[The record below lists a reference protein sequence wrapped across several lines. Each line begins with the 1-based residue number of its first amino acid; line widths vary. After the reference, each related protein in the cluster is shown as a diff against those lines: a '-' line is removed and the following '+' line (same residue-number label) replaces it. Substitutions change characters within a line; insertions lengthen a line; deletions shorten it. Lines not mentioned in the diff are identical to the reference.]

1 MKILVL
7 SQYFWPEQFIINE
20 VAELLK
26 KNKNEIDIFTG
37 KPNYPEGKFYSGF
50 NFFNKTFDKYK
61 NFDLLRCPVIPR
73 YRASNLLLILNYFS
87 FVVFGTI
94 FIFFLIFKRYDYI
107 FVYQTSPVTSAIPA
121 ILLSRLKKYH

>member
-26 KNKNEIDIFTG
+26 KNKNKIDIFTG

-61 NFDLLRCPVIPR
+61 LYLFCCFRD
-73 YRASNLLLILNYFS
+73 YFY
-87 FVVFGTI
+87 
-94 FIFFLIFKRYDYI
+94 IFFNF
-107 FVYQTSPVTSAIPA
+107 
-121 ILLSRLKKYH
+121 